1 MQSVERKYVVI
12 GIRGSHAMHNLLFC
26 DTETTGA
33 LGEDRLCQVAFK
45 FNDIEQHEGLFKPPL
60 PIKIVAMAV
69 THITNEMVEDKP
81 AFQGSF
87 IHTRITEL
95 LNGGAVLVAHN
106 AEFDLRMLKYENVV
120 PCAPHICTLKLAR
133 HIDKGGKYE
142 NHQLQYLRY
151 FYGLKIEADAHSAM
165 GDVLVLEAVFYE
177 LMEELLKMEGINMDE
192 AVIRAIEISKLPSE
206 FRLFNFGKYNGKTIA
221 EVARYDR
228 PYIEWLLNAKLAKPE
243 NEEAWIYT
251 LTKALQ

>member
-1 MQSVERKYVVI
+1 
-12 GIRGSHAMHNLLFC
+12 MHNLLFC

-45 FNDIEQHEGLFKPPL
+45 FNDTEQHEALFKPPL
-60 PIKIVAMAV
+60 PIKTVAMAV

-81 AFQGSF
+81 AFQGSY
-87 IHTRITEL
+87 IHTRLNEL
-95 LNGGAVLVAHN
+95 LKEGAIFIAHN
-106 AEFDLRMLKYENVV
+106 ADFDIRMLKYEGVNV
-120 PCAPHICTLKLAR
+120 PTSLCTLKVAR
-133 HIDKGGKYE
+133 YIDKGGKYE

-151 FYGLKIEADAHSAM
+151 FYGLKVEADAHDAM
-165 GDVLVLEAVFYE
+165 GDVLVLEAVFFKLIEE
-177 LMEELLKMEGINMDE
+177 LMELEGMTQDE
-192 AVIRAIEISKLPSE
+192 AILRAIEISKLPSE

-228 PYIEWLLNAKLAKPE
+228 GYLEWLLNAKMAKPDGEE
-243 NEEAWIYT
+243 NWIYT